1 MVSRTVAYSE
11 AVAVDDDSE
20 VGCSKT
26 VADGHSAVEEEA
38 LVVRYDC
45 VLLIVFRTLLYRSL
59 LCLDLSLVRSLCG
72 PHNLG
77 VHSGMVSKRTDS
89 RSRWR
94 IVHGGVGDG
103 CSGSARSLA
112 PSSYSFLL
120 VLRAQPAAEIG
131 SSEECWVL
139 RIQVGNS
146 WAWAV
151 VPVCKWRFWE
161 EVPAYNRRICSGP
174 GHLRTRCRWGRC
186 RNWTC

>member
-1 MVSRTVAYSE
+1 MSIVSPNHVMFSI
-11 AVAVDDDSE
+11 
-20 VGCSKT
+20 
-26 VADGHSAVEEEA
+26 VENWEH
-38 LVVRYDC
+38 LVNVVCRC
-45 VLLIVFRTLLYRSL
+45 
-59 LCLDLSLVRSLCG
+59 
-72 PHNLG
+72 PP
-77 VHSGMVSKRTDS
+77 DS

-161 EVPAYNRRICSGP
+161 EVPAYNRRIWKT
-174 GHLRTRCRWGRC
+174 L
-186 RNWTC
+186 NLVDL